1 MRFSLTNKI
10 KSFIKPASL
19 VLLALLAAPAALA
32 ADAPAPN
39 PFGQLVMLA
48 VFIGLMYLLL
58 IRPQSKRQKEH
69 RDLITSLNK
78 DDEVLTSGGITGKIK
93 DINDQFITLVIANN
107 VEVMLQKPA
116 VTAVLPKGTLK
127 NIQ

>member
-1 MRFSLTNKI
+1 MRFSFAHKI
-10 KSFIKPASL
+10 KLST
-19 VLLALLAAPAALA
+19 LLGLTSPMAMA
-32 ADAPAPN
+32 ADASSPN

-69 RDLITSLNK
+69 RDLLSSLNK
-78 DDEVLTSGGITGKIK
+78 EDEVITSGGITGKIK
-93 DINDQFITLVIANN
+93 EINEQFITLVIAQN

-116 VTAVLPKGTLK
+116 VTTVLPKGTLK
-127 NIQ
+127 NI